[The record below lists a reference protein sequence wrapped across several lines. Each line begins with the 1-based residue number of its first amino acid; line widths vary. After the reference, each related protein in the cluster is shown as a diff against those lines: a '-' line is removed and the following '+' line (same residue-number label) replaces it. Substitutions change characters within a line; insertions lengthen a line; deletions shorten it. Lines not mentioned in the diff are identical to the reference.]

1 MKCMRF
7 NNANLC
13 SEAEEARRGEF
24 LADAQITIAVASASE
39 LFTTTYKKL
48 ISLDKNSMKYGL

>member
-13 SEAEEARRGEF
+13 SEAEARRGEF
-24 LADAQITIAVASASE
+24 LADAQITIAASASE

>member
-24 LADAQITIAVASASE
+24 LADAQITIAASASE

>member
-13 SEAEEARRGEF
+13 SEEARRGEF

>member
-13 SEAEEARRGEF
+13 SEAEARRGEF